1 MAHRACFAGHLYGR
15 LSGRNAAHHG
25 APRSGGATVETAS
38 RGVSTEVGRTERA
51 YVHRLVALFCAGW
64 AVIYLDRTIL
74 YPLLTVIAGEFGLT
88 GFQTGLI
95 SGTYFTLYVAA
106 MLPAGLLAE
115 RVGLKRTL
123 VLFSCVLAVGVAGFG
138 FAAVNYLAVL
148 AMAGLHGAG
157 AGSYYTMAYSI
168 TIHTVP
174 SRNRGM
180 ASGVINGGMSLGLA
194 MGLALAGPLYHGT
207 GSWRMPFLI
216 LAVPTFVLA
225 ALFHGAI
232 REVPIAA
239 RRTTPVWALLRDPTL
254 LRMNLTGFCVLYGWW
269 VLLSWGP
276 VFFQSERNVGLTM
289 SGLYTLVVAVTAIP
303 SGLLLGRWSDHIGR
317 KRIILTML
325 PLMALSLALIPQVQS
340 RTGMLLA
347 LMAYGVVGKLAWD
360 PLAISWLGDYAARHR
375 PEAVGTAVALFS
387 FLSVLSAVVG
397 PPLTGWIKDITG
409 SLAGGFYV
417 AAGLALVGFCL
428 SLGPADGSAGAI
440 S

>member
-1 MAHRACFAGHLYGR
+1 
-15 LSGRNAAHHG
+15 
-25 APRSGGATVETAS
+25 
-38 RGVSTEVGRTERA
+38 
-51 YVHRLVALFCAGW
+51 LVALFCAGW
-64 AVIYLDRTIL
+64 AVIYVDRTIL
-74 YPLLTVIAGEFGLT
+74 YPLLTVIASEFGLT

-106 MLPAGLLAE
+106 MLPAGLLSE
-115 RVGLKRTL
+115 RLGLKRTL
-123 VLFSCVLAVGVAGFG
+123 VLFSFVSAVGMAGFG
-138 FAAVNYLAVL
+138 SAAVNFLALL

-174 SRNRGM
+174 SRNRGI

-194 MGLALAGPLYHGT
+194 AGLALAGPLYHAT

-216 LAVPTFVLA
+216 LSVPTFLMA
-225 ALFHGAI
+225 ALFQRAI
-232 REVPIAA
+232 REVPVS
-239 RRTTPVWALLRDPTL
+239 RRRDVPVWDLLRDPTL
-254 LRMNLTGFCVLYGWW
+254 LRMNLSAFCVLYGWW

-276 VFFQSERNVGLTM
+276 VFFQSERNLGLTM
-289 SGLYTLVVAVTAIP
+289 SGLYTLVIAVTAMP
-303 SGLLLGRWSDHIGR
+303 SGLLLGRLSDRIGR

-325 PLMALSLALIPQVQS
+325 PLMALSLAVIPQVQS

-360 PLAISWLGDYAARHR
+360 PLAISWLGDHVARYR

-387 FLSVLSAVVG
+387 FLSVMSAVVG
-397 PPLTGWIKDITG
+397 PPLTGWIKDVTG

-417 AAGLALVGFCL
+417 AAGLALVGFAL
-428 SLGPADGSAGAI
+428 SLGPADGAAGAT

>member
-1 MAHRACFAGHLYGR
+1 MTLEKASQAALVQEGRA
-15 LSGRNAAHHG
+15 
-25 APRSGGATVETAS
+25 E
-38 RGVSTEVGRTERA
+38 RT

-64 AVIYLDRTIL
+64 AVIYVDRTIL
-74 YPLLTVIAGEFGLT
+74 YPLLTVIASEFGLT

-115 RVGLKRTL
+115 RLGLKRTL
-123 VLFSCVLAVGVAGFG
+123 VLFSFVSGVGMAGFG
-138 FAAVNYLAVL
+138 VAAVNYLAVL

-174 SRNRGM
+174 SRNRGI

-194 MGLALAGPLYHGT
+194 VGLALAGPLYHAT

-216 LAVPTFVLA
+216 LAVPTFLMA
-225 ALFHGAI
+225 TLFQGAI
-232 REVPIAA
+232 REVPIVG
-239 RRTTPVWALLRDPTL
+239 RRATPLWELLRDPTL
-254 LRMNLTGFCVLYGWW
+254 VRMNLTGFCVLYGWW

-303 SGLLLGRWSDHIGR
+303 SGLLLGRLSDHIGR
-317 KRIILTML
+317 KRIILAML
-325 PLMALSLALIPQVQS
+325 PLMALSLAVIPQVHS

-360 PLAISWLGDYAARHR
+360 PLAISWLGDYVARHR

-397 PPLTGWIKDITG
+397 PPLTGWIKDVTG

-417 AAGLALVGFCL
+417 AAGLALVGFVL
-428 SLGPADGSAGAI
+428 SLGPADGAARARS
-440 S
+440 

>member
-1 MAHRACFAGHLYGR
+1 MGEHTRTDEAIGNGRAA
-15 LSGRNAAHHG
+15 
-25 APRSGGATVETAS
+25 RSGEAEP
-38 RGVSTEVGRTERA
+38 EDHA
-51 YVHRLVALFCAGW
+51 YVVRLVALFCAGW
-64 AVIYLDRTIL
+64 AVVYADRTIL
-74 YPLLTVIAGEFGLT
+74 YPLLTVIADEFDLT

-115 RVGLKRTL
+115 RLGLKRVL
-123 VLFSCVLAVGVAGFG
+123 VVFSLVSAMGMAGFG
-138 FAAVNYLAVL
+138 VAAVDYVALL

-157 AGSYYTMAYSI
+157 VGCYYTMAYSI
-168 TIHTVP
+168 IIHTVP

-194 MGLALAGPLYHGT
+194 VGLALAGPLYHAT

-216 LAVPTFVLA
+216 LAVPTLLMV
-225 ALFHGAI
+225 ALFQGVV
-232 REVPIAA
+232 REVPIAH
-239 RRTTPVWALLRDPTL
+239 RRTTPVWELLRDPTL
-254 LRMNLTGFCVLYGWW
+254 LRMNLSGFCVLYGWW

-276 VFFQSERNVGLTM
+276 VFFQTERNIGLTM

-303 SGLLLGRWSDHIGR
+303 SGLFLGRLSDRIGR

-325 PLMALSLALIPQVQS
+325 PLMALSLVAVPHVYS
-340 RTGMLLA
+340 RAGMLLA
-347 LMAYGVVGKLAWD
+347 LMAYGLVGKLAWD
-360 PLAISWLGDYAARHR
+360 PLAISWLGDYVARHR

-397 PPLTGWIKDITG
+397 PPVTGWIRDLTG

-417 AAGLALVGFCL
+417 AAGLALVGFVL
-428 SLGPADGSAGAI
+428 SLGPADSGARGRP
-440 S
+440 

>member
-1 MAHRACFAGHLYGR
+1 MK
-15 LSGRNAAHHG
+15 
-25 APRSGGATVETAS
+25 TAS
-38 RGVSTEVGRTERA
+38 RAALGAGDGADRT
-51 YVHRLVALFCAGW
+51 YVRRLVGLFCAGW
-64 AVIYLDRTIL
+64 AVIYVDRTIL
-74 YPLLTVIAGEFGLT
+74 YPLLSVIASDFGLS

-115 RVGLKRTL
+115 RLGLKRTL

-138 FAAVNYLAVL
+138 LAAVNYLAVL

-174 SRNRGM
+174 SRHRGI

-194 MGLALAGPLYHGT
+194 LGLALAGPLYHAT
-207 GSWRMPFLI
+207 GSWRVPFLI
-216 LAVPTFVLA
+216 LAVPTFLMAVL
-225 ALFHGAI
+225 FQGSI
-232 REVPIAA
+232 REVPIAD
-239 RRTTPVWALLRDPTL
+239 RRTTPLWDLLCDPTL

-276 VFFQSERNVGLTM
+276 AFFQSERHVGLTM
-289 SGLYTLVVAVTAIP
+289 SGLYTLVVAVTAMP
-303 SGLLLGRWSDHIGR
+303 SGLLLGRLSDRIGR

-325 PLMALSLALIPQVQS
+325 PLMALSLALVPQVQS

-360 PLAISWLGDYAARHR
+360 PLAISWLGDYVARHR
-375 PEAVGTAVALFS
+375 PQAVGSAVALFS

-397 PPLTGWIKDITG
+397 PPLTGWIKDISG

-417 AAGLALVGFCL
+417 AAGLALVGFAL
-428 SLGPADGSAGAI
+428 SLGPADSGARAI
-440 S
+440 SRCARPVER

>member
-1 MAHRACFAGHLYGR
+1 MVESAPPTALVVESRA
-15 LSGRNAAHHG
+15 
-25 APRSGGATVETAS
+25 E
-38 RGVSTEVGRTERA
+38 RT
-51 YVHRLVALFCAGW
+51 YVQRLVALFCAGW
-64 AVIYLDRTIL
+64 AVIYVDRTIL
-74 YPLLTVIAGEFGLT
+74 YPLLTVIASEFGLT

-115 RVGLKRTL
+115 RLGLKRTL
-123 VLFSCVLAVGVAGFG
+123 VLFSFVSAVGMAGFG
-138 FAAVNYLAVL
+138 SAAVNFLALL
-148 AMAGLHGAG
+148 AMAGIHGAG

-174 SRNRGM
+174 SRNRGI

-194 MGLALAGPLYHGT
+194 VGLALAGPLYHAT

-216 LAVPTFVLA
+216 LAVPTFLMAVLFQRA
-225 ALFHGAI
+225 V
-232 REVPIAA
+232 REVPVS
-239 RRTTPVWALLRDPTL
+239 RRRDVPVWDLLRDPTL
-254 LRMNLTGFCVLYGWW
+254 LRMNLSAFCVLYGWW

-276 VFFQSERNVGLTM
+276 VFFQSERNLGLTM
-289 SGLYTLVVAVTAIP
+289 SGLYTLVIAVTAMP
-303 SGLLLGRWSDHIGR
+303 SGLLLGRLSDRIGR

-325 PLMALSLALIPQVQS
+325 PLMALSLAVIPQVQS

-360 PLAISWLGDYAARHR
+360 PLAISWLGDYVARHR

-397 PPLTGWIKDITG
+397 PPLTGWIKDVTG
-409 SLAGGFYV
+409 SLAGGFYI
-417 AAGLALVGFCL
+417 AAGLALVGFAL
-428 SLGPADGSAGAI
+428 SLGPADGAAGATP
-440 S
+440 

>member
-1 MAHRACFAGHLYGR
+1 
-15 LSGRNAAHHG
+15 
-25 APRSGGATVETAS
+25 
-38 RGVSTEVGRTERA
+38 
-51 YVHRLVALFCAGW
+51 LVALFCAGW
-64 AVIYLDRTIL
+64 AVIYVDRTIL
-74 YPLLTVIAGEFGLT
+74 YPLLTVIAREFNLT

-106 MLPAGLLAE
+106 MLPAGLLSE
-115 RVGLKRTL
+115 RLGLKRTL
-123 VLFSCVLAVGVAGFG
+123 VLFSFVSAVGMAGLG
-138 FAAVNYLAVL
+138 GAAVNFWALL
-148 AMAGLHGAG
+148 AMAGIHGAG

-174 SRNRGM
+174 SRSRGI

-194 MGLALAGPLYHGT
+194 AGLALAGPLYHTT

-216 LAVPTFVLA
+216 LAVPTLLMAVL
-225 ALFHGAI
+225 FQHAI
-232 REVPIAA
+232 REAPIS
-239 RRTTPVWALLRDPTL
+239 RRRDIPILALLRDPTL
-254 LRMNLTGFCVLYGWW
+254 LRMNLSAFCVLYGWW

-276 VFFQSERNVGLTM
+276 VFFQSERNLGLTM

-303 SGLLLGRWSDHIGR
+303 SGLLLGRLSDRIGR

-325 PLMALSLALIPQVQS
+325 PLMALSLALIPQVHS

-360 PLAISWLGDYAARHR
+360 PVAISWLGDYIARYR

-387 FLSVLSAVVG
+387 FISVLSAVVG
-397 PPLTGWIKDITG
+397 PPLTGWIKDVTG

-417 AAGLALVGFCL
+417 AAGLAILGFVL
-428 SLGPADGSAGAI
+428 SLGPADHTTEARS
-440 S
+440 